1 MTERM
6 SEPPQERST
15 YVDLE
20 VMTRPEVSDLL
31 KVHHVTE
38 EYLSSRLLSVI
49 DHPSLDG
56 LIPPMSEV
64 CLTLL
69 TDQEIHELNRE
80 YRGKD
85 RPTDVLSFALLE
97 GEQLQLPPDLA
108 IPLGDIMISVETAM
122 RQVRRSA
129 LPRLT
134 SALRMGHIW
143 GLSEELSFLALH
155 GFLHLLG
162 FDHEEEDEAEEME
175 RLELTLL
182 PTLLY
187 GGQ

>member
-1 MTERM
+1 
-6 SEPPQERST
+6 
-15 YVDLE
+15 
-20 VMTRPEVSDLL
+20 MTRTEVSELL

-38 EYLSSRLLSVI
+38 EHLSSRLLSVI

-56 LIPPMSEV
+56 LIPPMSEL

-69 TDQEIHELNRE
+69 TDQEIHELNRD

-97 GEQLQLPPDLA
+97 GEQLQLPPEVA
-108 IPLGDIMISVETAM
+108 VPLGDIMISVETAM
-122 RQVRRSA
+122 RQAQRSA

-134 SALRMGHIW
+134 SALSADHVW

-175 RLELTLL
+175 RLELILL

-187 GGQ
+187 GGGDADQ